1 MRIFLLISLYLF
13 SLFSFSQK
21 WINVK
26 ANSGDN
32 RILLL
37 KKYFISDQCSKDK
50 FLNLN
55 TLNSDDFL
63 IKGKFYILPIREFDY
78 NGKSIR
84 STIGISNYNQAKS
97 IQLWNETIVKNGVK
111 QKSYTSGGKLWVPHY
126 LLDCY
131 DDNDALF
138 TKNSV
143 IKSNSKK
150 VVTHQIFGEK
160 YKKVKILSNKLKG
173 RVYYLVSGHGGPDP
187 GAVGECQGRSICE
200 DEYAYDITLRLGRKL
215 VAQGATVYMIVRDQN
230 DGIRDLSL
238 LKCDKDEVTYPKQRI
253 PLNQVKRLNQRANS
267 INLLYKKHKK
277 QGITYQRMIIIHID
291 SRNVGSRVDMF
302 FYYFNK
308 SKKGKK
314 VAETL
319 YSTVKSKYDKYQKG
333 RGYKGTV
340 KPRNLHMLRKASPT
354 GVYIEL
360 GNIQNPKD
368 QKRFTVV
375 DNRDAVAKWF
385 TEALLKT
392 P

>member
-1 MRIFLLISLYLF
+1 MRLFLLITLFLVSLR
-13 SLFSFSQK
+13 SVSQK

-37 KKYFISDQCSKDK
+37 KKYSISDQCSKDK
-50 FLNLN
+50 FLKLN

-63 IKGKFYILPIREFDY
+63 IKGKSYKLPVKEYDY

-84 STIGISNYNQAKS
+84 STINISNYNQAKR

-138 TKNSV
+138 PKNPV
-143 IKSNSKK
+143 INSNSKK

-187 GAVGECQGRSICE
+187 GAVGECQGKSICE

-215 VAQGATVYMIVRDQN
+215 VAQGAIVYMIVRDEN

-238 LKCDKDEVTYPKQRI
+238 LKCDKDEVTYPKQKI
-253 PLNQVKRLNQRANS
+253 PLNQVKRLNQRANA

-277 QGITYQRMIIIHID
+277 QGVTYQRMIIVHID

-308 SKKGKK
+308 SKTGKK

-385 TEALLKT
+385 TQALLKM

>member
-1 MRIFLLISLYLF
+1 M
-13 SLFSFSQK
+13 
-21 WINVK
+21 NVK
-26 ANSGDN
+26 ASSGDN

-37 KKYFISDQCSKDK
+37 KKYSISDQCSKDK
-50 FLNLN
+50 FLMLN
-55 TLNSDDFL
+55 QMNSADFL
-63 IKGKFYILPIREFDY
+63 IKGKAYKLPIKEYNY

-84 STIGISNYNQAKS
+84 STISISNYNQAKR
-97 IQLWNETIVKNGVK
+97 IQVWNEIIVKNGVK

-131 DDNDALF
+131 QEKKTLF
-138 TKNSV
+138 TKNPV
-143 IKSNSKK
+143 REDGFKK
-150 VVTHQIFGEK
+150 VITHEIFGEK
-160 YKKVKILSNKLKG
+160 YKKVKIVSNKLKG

-187 GAVGECQGRSICE
+187 GAVGECQGKSICE
-200 DEYAYDITLRLGRKL
+200 DEYAYDITLRLARKL
-215 VAQGATVYMIVRDQN
+215 VAQGAIVYMIVRDEN

-238 LKCDKDEVTYPKQRI
+238 LKCDKDEVTYPKQKI
-253 PLNQVKRLNQRANS
+253 PLNQVKRLNQRANA
-267 INLLYKKHKK
+267 INVLYKKHKK
-277 QGITYQRMIIIHID
+277 QGVRYQRMIIVHID
-291 SRNVGSRVDMF
+291 SRNIGSRVDMF

-308 SKKGKK
+308 SKIGKK
-314 VAETL
+314 LAETL

-385 TEALLKT
+385 TEALLKI

>member
-1 MRIFLLISLYLF
+1 MRLFLLIALYLV
-13 SLFSFSQK
+13 SLCSVSQK

-37 KKYFISDQCSKDK
+37 KKYSISDQCSKDK
-50 FLNLN
+50 FLKLN

-63 IKGKFYILPIREFDY
+63 IKGKSYKLPVKEYDY

-84 STIGISNYNQAKS
+84 STINISNYNQAKR

-138 TKNSV
+138 PKNPV

-187 GAVGECQGRSICE
+187 GAVGECQGKSICE

-215 VAQGATVYMIVRDQN
+215 VAQGAIVYMIVRDEN

-238 LKCDKDEVTYPKQRI
+238 LKCDKDEVTYPKQKI
-253 PLNQVKRLNQRANS
+253 PLNQVKRLNQRANA

-277 QGITYQRMIIIHID
+277 QGVTYQRMIIVHID

-308 SKKGKK
+308 SKIGKK

-385 TEALLKT
+385 TQALLKM